1 MAGVLSHPEET
12 KNRHVWI
19 QSFNVRQNDILAALE
34 KATGTKWQVNHVDSD
49 EQIKIGNELM
59 QQGDWNG
66 FGKLIVAVIFN
77 GKVDCGS
84 DFTKA
89 AKLDNDLLGLPKEDL
104 QDAVDAIVKG
114 N

>member
-1 MAGVLSHPEET
+1 MAGVLLHPEET
-12 KNRHVWI
+12 KNRYVYI
-19 QSFNVRQNDILAALE
+19 QSFNVSQNDILAALE

-49 EQIKIGNELM
+49 ERIKTGKDLL
-59 QQGDWNG
+59 QKGDFKG
-66 FGKLIVAVIFN
+66 VGLLIVAANFN
-77 GKVDCGS
+77 GKVDVGS

-104 QDAVDAIVKG
+104 QASVDTIVNG